1 MMDKEAS
8 LIGIPRLKSV
18 DDYFTWKDDFTAA
31 MMAKGKVYIC
41 MTQGMPEVTARA
53 REEWMEADIKAKGF
67 ILQAI
72 GQEYRHL
79 VKSLPTPMEMWQRLQ
94 GHFEEHVSLRVE
106 MLQTQLNTIKQ
117 KEGEGIDPYSARIA
131 KICEQLDAAGYKT
144 DVDRRMKALV
154 QGLCPEY
161 GVYKAMLMREND
173 TYRKLIKKEITYTDA
188 DGKQHTVTQGLN
200 ELDEIERYNDALRTL
215 KAWEEELN
223 QTVKAK
229 DSSKIEMAMS
239 ANRQPH
245 GGQRHCNTKHNLN
258 GEQSTGSK
266 GACFKCGRIGHIAAL
281 CGKKCYNCNK
291 VGHLAR
297 HCKQSA
303 ATSNGNRPFQRKE
316 VANAATEENDNQMP
330 NTSNNKNREQ
340 NEEPDVW
347 GCAAQVVAEVA
358 DESSLLAGRSH
369 SINDHWILDSGAS
382 SHMTNRLEYFS
393 KLVKG
398 ESYLRIRTATGDV
411 LKVEGIG
418 QVEFAPIID
427 GKRGENVVFKRVL
440 YVPKLSANLLSLV
453 NLVKAAN
460 INFTVDNK
468 LTAAEVTANGKK
480 VLQCKYE
487 GNSLILKGHT
497 IQYKAANLAIIK
509 NNDIEAWHRRLGHIN
524 TKSVK
529 EAIEVAT
536 KEKLPSDLAKRIQCE
551 TCEVGKHTRNPFHRS
566 VTRSTRPLELVHSD
580 VVGPYET
587 DIDGKRY
594 MVTFVDDFSRH
605 VTGVPIETKDKVA
618 TAFYFYSIHMEGR
631 TGKKLSMLLSDNGGE
646 FVNKEMDD
654 YMRRRGIVHRRTAP
668 YTPQQ
673 NGIAER
679 MNRTV
684 MDMVRCML
692 YESGLPGQFWT
703 KAAMHAIY
711 VRNRVPN
718 EWTGP
723 TTSPLE
729 LFLGEKATI
738 QDIRPFGCTAYVH
751 IQEAERKSKLE
762 PRSTKMINLGISYGR
777 KAYEVVN
784 LSLLNKRISR
794 DITFVETDFPAKR
807 KEVQPPNAQEVITT
821 TTLEESNEEETSI
834 GPGGE
839 GDISEVELA
848 NLTTQVEFA
857 ATPRP
862 EQDPLTLQ
870 EAQKRK
876 DWNKWKEAM
885 DKELE
890 SHRENGTWEVTSK
903 PTSDGHVVDCKW
915 VYKLK
920 INPDGSLDKYKA
932 RLVARG
938 FTQREGIDYEE
949 TFAPVLK
956 FSTLRI
962 LIALATSLGLKM
974 EQMDVVTAFLNGVI
988 TEDIFMKPPPGYW
1001 EGKTLK
1007 LKKALYGLKQAGRKW
1022 YERLDESLH
1031 DMGFTRIASDF
1042 GVYKIGTLAKLL
1054 CIIAVYVDDI
1064 VLVTRTQEDMDKYKR
1079 ELTRRFKMTEGGKLK
1094 YILGLEITWN
1104 TDSTKLSQSAY
1115 IRQMVDKF
1123 LVESAK
1129 PATTPL
1135 PLKEFDSDVEPLN
1148 EQDHKKYRMIVGSL
1162 LYASTGTRPDI
1173 SYATSRLSKH
1183 LENPTQASMK
1193 SAMHL
1198 LRYLKGTQNVGIHF
1212 TKGMT
1217 TSTVLEGYSDAD
1229 FAGDTQD
1236 RKSTTGIVT
1245 IVYGSPVNWFSKKQP
1260 LVADSTTVAEYIAM
1274 TESVKDIIWT
1284 RSLLDELGLRQYS
1297 PTNIHVDNAAAR
1309 QLAADPKFHSRTK
1322 HIDVKFHFIRE
1333 HVGNNKVKIVPVTT
1347 LQQKADCLTKMLGPN
1362 KAEEGRRMLN
1372 MH

>member
-1 MMDKEAS
+1 MTDKEAS

-41 MTQGMPEVTARA
+41 MTQGMPEVTAWA

-94 GHFEEHVSLRVE
+94 GHFEEH
-106 MLQTQLNTIKQ
+106 

-144 DVDRRMKALV
+144 DVDRQMKALV
-154 QGLCPEY
+154 QGLRPEY

-173 TYRKLIKKEITYTDA
+173 TYRKLIKKEIMYTDA

-215 KAWEEELN
+215 KAREEELN
-223 QTVKAK
+223 QTGKAK
-229 DSSKIEMAMS
+229 DSSKIEMA
-239 ANRQPH
+239 
-245 GGQRHCNTKHNLN
+245 
-258 GEQSTGSK
+258 
-266 GACFKCGRIGHIAAL
+266 I
-281 CGKKCYNCNK
+281 
-291 VGHLAR
+291 
-297 HCKQSA
+297 A

-330 NTSNNKNREQ
+330 NTSNNENREQ

-347 GCAAQVVAEVA
+347 G
-358 DESSLLAGRSH
+358 S
-369 SINDHWILDSGAS
+369 
-382 SHMTNRLEYFS
+382 
-393 KLVKG
+393 
-398 ESYLRIRTATGDV
+398 
-411 LKVEGIG
+411 
-418 QVEFAPIID
+418 
-427 GKRGENVVFKRVL
+427 
-440 YVPKLSANLLSLV
+440 
-453 NLVKAAN
+453 N

-524 TKSVK
+524 TKSV
-529 EAIEVAT
+529 
-536 KEKLPSDLAKRIQCE
+536 
-551 TCEVGKHTRNPFHRS
+551 TRL
-566 VTRSTRPLELVHSD
+566 TRPLELVHSD

-684 MDMVRCML
+684 MDM
-692 YESGLPGQFWT
+692 
-703 KAAMHAIY
+703 
-711 VRNRVPN
+711 
-718 EWTGP
+718 
-723 TTSPLE
+723 
-729 LFLGEKATI
+729 
-738 QDIRPFGCTAYVH
+738 
-751 IQEAERKSKLE
+751 
-762 PRSTKMINLGISYGR
+762 
-777 KAYEVVN
+777 AYEVVD

-903 PTSDGHVVDCKW
+903 PTSDGHVVD
-915 VYKLK
+915 
-920 INPDGSLDKYKA
+920 S
-932 RLVARG
+932 
-938 FTQREGIDYEE
+938 
-949 TFAPVLK
+949 
-956 FSTLRI
+956 
-962 LIALATSLGLKM
+962 TSLGLKM

-1001 EGKTLK
+1001 EGKTLNSRRHYTASNK
-1007 LKKALYGLKQAGRKW
+1007 L
-1022 YERLDESLH
+1022 EESGTKGS
-1031 DMGFTRIASDF
+1031 MKVCVTWAS
-1042 GVYKIGTLAKLL
+1042 
-1054 CIIAVYVDDI
+1054 
-1064 VLVTRTQEDMDKYKR
+1064 
-1079 ELTRRFKMTEGGKLK
+1079 
-1094 YILGLEITWN
+1094 LGL
-1104 TDSTKLSQSAY
+1104 
-1115 IRQMVDKF
+1115 
-1123 LVESAK
+1123 
-1129 PATTPL
+1129 PATS
-1135 PLKEFDSDVEPLN
+1135 E
-1148 EQDHKKYRMIVGSL
+1148 Y
-1162 LYASTGTRPDI
+1162 TR
-1173 SYATSRLSKH
+1173 
-1183 LENPTQASMK
+1183 
-1193 SAMHL
+1193 
-1198 LRYLKGTQNVGIHF
+1198 
-1212 TKGMT
+1212 
-1217 TSTVLEGYSDAD
+1217 
-1229 FAGDTQD
+1229 
-1236 RKSTTGIVT
+1236 
-1245 IVYGSPVNWFSKKQP
+1245 
-1260 LVADSTTVAEYIAM
+1260 
-1274 TESVKDIIWT
+1274 
-1284 RSLLDELGLRQYS
+1284 
-1297 PTNIHVDNAAAR
+1297 
-1309 QLAADPKFHSRTK
+1309 
-1322 HIDVKFHFIRE
+1322 
-1333 HVGNNKVKIVPVTT
+1333 
-1347 LQQKADCLTKMLGPN
+1347 
-1362 KAEEGRRMLN
+1362 
-1372 MH
+1372 